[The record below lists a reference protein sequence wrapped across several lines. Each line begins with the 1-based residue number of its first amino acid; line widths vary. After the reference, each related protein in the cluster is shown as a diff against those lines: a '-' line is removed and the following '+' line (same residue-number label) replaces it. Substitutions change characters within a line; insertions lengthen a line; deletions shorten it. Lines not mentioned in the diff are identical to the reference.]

1 MRHRH
6 LLSSLLA
13 LHLFIGL
20 PVTAAE
26 VSSFSHSQEMLAAV
40 QTPYAEMAVA
50 RLGPERIDWPMILL
64 DIETR
69 MPRRVTA
76 LMWSAYHG
84 RHDLVK
90 ALLAKGARTEIL
102 AGPETAAMLAV
113 LNGHLDIVKTLFEA
127 GADLNAIDNN
137 GYGLMHAAATS
148 GNVQLIDWLLQQG
161 LPASDPDR
169 STVTPLFCAAEAG
182 QFAAVKMLWELTPDK
197 HHDQEGLTALMAA
210 AKAGDREMLIW
221 LKAQGVPL
229 NLRDSDGDNALIQ
242 AATAGQFDTLKFL
255 AEQGLDLK
263 QNNARYG
270 TLLTSA
276 VKSGNLELVKWLVE
290 QQGADI
296 KVVSPFG
303 WTALHFAAYGN
314 HEAIVRYLLGRG
326 ADPLSVAEDNT
337 NVLMLAAGKGRLE
350 LVQWL
355 RQQARFNL
363 EQRDQ
368 DGMSAL
374 QHAVSEGQLE
384 TVRYL
389 IEAGTNPWVKTH
401 KQENLLM
408 LAAKSG
414 NLALARWLQES
425 FQFDLRAT
433 DIHGKDALFHAFD
446 HQHADML
453 FWLAEQG
460 GDLQGAT
467 YYNDNL
473 FGLAAQLGYRD
484 LTRRLWQTG
493 GYDLTD
499 LSLAAESALGFQHF
513 ELFDELMALGARPDL
528 MKRNLLET
536 NLVGGHLPLQKQL
549 LAYSSGS
556 ELLAKAHASSL
567 FSKFRPLSLP
577 AVEMLRQQHPEL
589 IKMADRDGNTL
600 LFLAAANNQ
609 YHLARWLVEQV
620 GVDPKAVN
628 SSKTNALD
636 QALTNNGSLPLIKY
650 LYDQG
655 LRFSPDRENGRNPL
669 MLAVERNQLPL
680 VIYLHKTLKLP
691 LDQRDKG
698 GDTAL
703 SLAVAAG
710 YKQVA
715 AWLIEAGASVT
726 TRNNQGHTLVHQ
738 AVASKDE
745 VMLSYV
751 LDELNLPLEPQEQQ
765 AYWQLASTGYIEA
778 GLIQQLLMRLG
789 PPSGDLP
796 ALALASVGM
805 VDELNALLADPERVP
820 SQAGRQKA
828 FRDAINNQAYE
839 AAALL
844 YRSDLF
850 PPGHN
855 SVLLDALYS
864 KQMDTAEY
872 LIEQGI
878 GDTLI
883 TSDEMNQSVLEPL
896 VATGNISMLKTLLAR
911 GVKLSDVPQGNSL
924 LAAAAENNQLLM
936 AEYLIKS
943 GLQSVNPGEEV
954 SKSPLNAALVRGQ
967 FSMSKFL
974 LKQGADPRRKSGYG
988 GLAPL
993 EAALDSGR
1001 PRLLE
1006 SFAKLSGQ
1014 QLNQTFDG
1022 GKTLMHRAAAND
1034 YPGWIVWL
1042 KEKGLAID
1050 ARDEEQQTPLMA
1062 AVQQGDG
1069 PIMRTLLRLGA
1080 RADAID
1086 ACQQGVLAHAIG
1098 PTTTPGFISFL
1109 IAQGAPLTGK
1119 DCNDQTLV
1127 ERFKDYLQYFSLS
1140 AEDQQRILELLTP

>member
-26 VSSFSHSQEMLAAV
+26 VASVSHAQEMLAAV
-40 QTPYAEMAVA
+40 QTPDAEQAVA
-50 RLGPERIDWPMILL
+50 RLGPERIDWPMIVL
-64 DIETR
+64 DFETR

-76 LMWSAYHG
+76 LMWAAHHG

-90 ALLAKGARTEIL
+90 ALLAQGARAEIL

-113 LNGHLDIVKTLFEA
+113 LKGHLGIVKTLFEA
-127 GADLNAIDNN
+127 GADLNVIDNN

-148 GNVQLIDWLLQQG
+148 GNVELIDWLMQQG
-161 LPASDPDR
+161 LTASDPDR
-169 STVTPLFCAAEAG
+169 SSVTPLFCAAEAG
-182 QFAAVKMLWELTPDK
+182 QFAAVKRLWELTPDK
-197 HHDQEGLTALMAA
+197 HNKQEGLTALLAA

-221 LKAQGVPL
+221 LQAQGVPL
-229 NLRDSDGDNALIQ
+229 NLRDYDGDNALIQ
-242 AATAGQFDTLKFL
+242 AATEGHFDTLKFL
-255 AEQGLDLK
+255 AGQGLDLK

-296 KVVSPFG
+296 KVVNSFG
-303 WTALHFAAYGN
+303 WTALHVAAYGN
-314 HEAIVRYLLGRG
+314 QEVIVRYLLGRG
-326 ADPLSVAEDNT
+326 ADPLAVAENNT
-337 NVLMLAAGKGRLE
+337 NVLMLAAGNGRLE
-350 LVQWL
+350 LVKWL

-414 NLALARWLQES
+414 NLALARWLQER

-433 DIHGKDALFHAFD
+433 DIDGKDALYHAFD

-467 YYNDNL
+467 YFNDNL

-528 MKRNLLET
+528 MKRNLLEV

-549 LAYSSGS
+549 LDHSSGS

-567 FSKFRPLSLP
+567 FSTYRPLSLP
-577 AVEMLRQQHPEL
+577 ALEMLRQQHPEL
-589 IKMADRDGNTL
+589 FKRTASDGSTL

-609 YHLARWLVEQV
+609 YHLARWLVEQA
-620 GVDPKAVN
+620 GVNPKAVDT
-628 SSKTNALD
+628 SKTSALD
-636 QALTNNGSLPLIKY
+636 KALTNNGSLPLIKY

-655 LRFSPDRENGRNPL
+655 LRFSPDSEKGRNPL
-669 MLAVERNQLPL
+669 MLAVDRNYLPL
-680 VIYLHKTLKLP
+680 VIFLHKTLKLP

-710 YKQVA
+710 HQQVA
-715 AWLIEAGASVT
+715 AWLIASGASVT

-738 AVASKDE
+738 AIASKNE
-745 VMLSYV
+745 AVLSYV
-751 LDELNLPLEPQEQQ
+751 LDELNLPLDPQEHRE
-765 AYWQLASTGYIEA
+765 YWQLASTGYIDA
-778 GLIQQLLMRLG
+778 GVIQQLLKRLD

-805 VDELNALLADPERVP
+805 LDALKALLADPERKP
-820 SQAGRQKA
+820 SPVGRQKA
-828 FRDAINNQAYE
+828 FSDAIFNKNYE

-850 PPGHN
+850 APGQN
-855 SVLLDALYS
+855 TVLLNALDS

-872 LIEQGI
+872 LLEQGI
-878 GDTLI
+878 GDALI
-883 TSDEMNQSVLEPL
+883 TSDETNQSVLVPL

-911 GVKLSDVPQGNSL
+911 GVKLSDVPATNSL
-924 LAAAAENNQLLM
+924 LATAAENNQLLM
-936 AEYLIKS
+936 AEYLIQS
-943 GLQSVNPGEEV
+943 GLQSVNPGEEA
-954 SKSPLNAALVRGQ
+954 SNSPLNAALARGHL
-967 FSMSKFL
+967 SMSKFL
-974 LKQGADPRRKSGYG
+974 LQQGADPRRKSGYG
-988 GLAPL
+988 EQTSL
-993 EAALDSGR
+993 EAALDSER
-1001 PRLLE
+1001 PKLLE
-1006 SFAKLSGQ
+1006 SFAKLSEQ

-1050 ARDEEQQTPLMA
+1050 ARDEEQQTPLMV
-1062 AVQQGDG
+1062 AVKESKS
-1069 PIMRTLLRLGA
+1069 PHTRMLIRLGA

-1086 ACQQGVLAHAIG
+1086 ACQQGLIAHAIG
-1098 PTTTPGFISFL
+1098 GEPTPDWIRFL
-1109 IAQGAPLTGK
+1109 LEQGAPLTGK

-1127 ERFKDYLQYFSLS
+1127 ERFMDYQQYFSLS